1 MKKMRKEDFER
12 RTKMR
17 DHVVLAEEHLL
28 VPSEPSR
35 RQIRWYVHKITNNL
49 QQFILTTLSDIFEN
63 FGRRTDEIES
73 YDNEKQVWRRSDGH
87 DSLSCM
93 ESRLLK
99 PSERRTR
106 KPTCNSDR
114 ARQNVCLD
122 GSYWR
127 LQKEE
132 SLGP

>member
-1 MKKMRKEDFER
+1 
-12 RTKMR
+12 MR
-17 DHVVLAEEHLL
+17 DHVVLAEEHRL

-73 YDNEKQVWRRSDGH
+73 YDNEKQVWRRPDGH

-93 ESRLLK
+93 QLMDLK
-99 PSERRTR
+99 
-106 KPTCNSDR
+106 
-114 ARQNVCLD
+114 
-122 GSYWR
+122 G
-127 LQKEE
+127 
-132 SLGP
+132 